1 VRRDRL
7 EHAPDF
13 RRGDVFELYNLQAGA
28 DLPFGIGGTVDLDTS
43 ANHGLIGG
51 DDPIQAFR
59 IDKGRVVGSQRGLK
73 QIDNGRFRNRLGGLD
88 RDLALDA
95 GIDSIFD
102 GENIAEDGL
111 GRLRRRYID
120 EVKRDTIGDVF
131 R

>member
-1 VRRDRL
+1 V
-7 EHAPDF
+7 HCHC
-13 RRGDVFELYNLQAGA
+13 NS
-28 DLPFGIGGTVDLDTS
+28 VDLDTS